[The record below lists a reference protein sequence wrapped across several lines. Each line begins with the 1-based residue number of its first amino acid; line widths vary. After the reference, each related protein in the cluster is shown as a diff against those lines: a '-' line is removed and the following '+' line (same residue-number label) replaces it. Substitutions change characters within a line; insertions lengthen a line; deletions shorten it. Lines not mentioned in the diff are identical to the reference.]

1 METYILDTNLLF
13 NMEANM
19 GLGDTSK
26 DIMTSLTSALKKAKT
41 DKKISAVMAPRIVEE
56 IKSFFENPAEE
67 QFLNDF
73 LSEVTVKS
81 PSLTELSISAQVM
94 ADYIEESRERGYRGM
109 NVGEEEIAH
118 AGAMFMGTESL
129 PKKEF
134 QMTIGKTVKNF
145 RDRYRNATRT
155 GFIDSLADF
164 DLIMLAK
171 EQNGYLVSTDEG
183 VIRWGRML
191 GVKEVGPVVFGKKIQ
206 EYL

>member
-13 NMEANM
+13 NMEAKM
-19 GLGDTSK
+19 GLGETSK
-26 DIMTSLTSALKKAKT
+26 AIITLLTSALKKGNKQV
-41 DKKISAVMAPRIVEE
+41 SVLMPPRIVDE
-56 IKSFFENPAEE
+56 IKSFFEDP
-67 QFLNDF
+67 NDEHFVKEF
-73 LSEVTVKS
+73 LSEITVKS
-81 PSLTELSISAQVM
+81 PNLTEQTISAQVM
-94 ADYIEESRERGYRGM
+94 AAYIEESRERGYRGM
-109 NVGEEEIAH
+109 NIGEEEITL
-118 AGAMFMGTESL
+118 AGAMFMGKESL

-134 QMTIGKTVKNF
+134 QITIGKTIKNF

-164 DLIMLAK
+164 DLIMLAR

-191 GVKEVGPVVFGKKIQ
+191 GVKEIDPSVFGKKIQ

>member
-13 NMEANM
+13 NMEAHM
-19 GLGDTSK
+19 GIGDTSK
-26 DIMTSLTSALKKAKT
+26 AIVTSLTASLKNAKK
-41 DKKISAVMAPRIVEE
+41 DKKLVAVMPPRIVEE
-56 IKSFFENPAEE
+56 IKSFFENPDEE

-73 LSEVTVKS
+73 LSEITIKS
-81 PSLTELSISAQVM
+81 PSLTETSISAQIM
-94 ADYIEESRERGYRGM
+94 ASYIEESRERAYRGM
-109 NVGEEEIAH
+109 NVGEEEITN
-118 AGAMFMGTESL
+118 AGAMFMGKEAL

-134 QMTIGKTVKNF
+134 QITIGKTIKNF

-183 VIRWGRML
+183 VILWGRML
-191 GVKEVGPVVFGKKIQ
+191 GVKEVAPAVFGKTIQ
-206 EYL
+206 VYL